1 MSSLSP
7 KQRVVVTGMGLVTP
21 IGSEID
27 TFWEHITT
35 GVSGIGRITRF
46 DTQHCNC
53 KIAAEV
59 KDFDPSLYMDFKEV
73 QRNDRFAHFAVAAAK
88 KALADASFSVSQAQH
103 PGRVGVVIGSGIGGM
118 ETIRVQ
124 TGKFHHSE
132 THKVSPFMIPSLI
145 CNIASG
151 IVAIEVGAKGP
162 NFATATACAAG
173 SHAIG
178 EAFQLLYLGK
188 ADVMIAGGSE
198 AALSELSFAG
208 FCAMKAMSMAF
219 NDDPAHACRPF
230 DAKRDGFVMGE
241 GAGVVILETL
251 EHALSRKAKIYAE
264 IISYAASCDAYHITS
279 PDPEGEGLAIC
290 LRSLLENAHCA
301 PEEVDYINA
310 HGTSTVYNDKCETL
324 AIKKVFGKAA
334 YDIPIS
340 STKSMTGHLL
350 GAAGGIEAIVAIQSI
365 CSGII
370 PPTMNYEYP
379 DPECDLNYVPHKALH
394 RDVRVALSENL
405 AFGGQN
411 AALFFRRFEGI

>member
-1 MSSLSP
+1 
-7 KQRVVVTGMGLVTP
+7 MGLVTP

-27 TFWEHITT
+27 TFWEHVTT

-59 KDFDPSLYMDFKEV
+59 KDFDPECFMDPKEAR
-73 QRNDRFAHFAVAAAK
+73 RNDRFAHFAVAAAK
-88 KALADASFSVSQAQH
+88 KALTDAALSSPQEENA
-103 PGRVGVVIGSGIGGM
+103 GRIGVIIGSGIGGM
-118 ETIRVQ
+118 ETLQVQ

-132 THKVSPFMIPSLI
+132 TRKVSPFMIPSLI

-151 IVAIEVGAKGP
+151 IVAIEIGAKGP
-162 NFATATACAAG
+162 NFAVATACAAG

-178 EAFQLLYLGK
+178 EAFQLLRLGK
-188 ADVMIAGGSE
+188 ADVMVAGGSE
-198 AALSELSFAG
+198 APLTELSFVG

-219 NDDPAHACRPF
+219 NDDPARACRPF

-241 GAGVVILETL
+241 GAGVLVLETL

-264 IISYAASCDAYHITS
+264 IIAYEASCDAYHITS
-279 PDPEGEGLAIC
+279 PDPSGEGLSIC
-290 LRSLLENAHCA
+290 LRNLLKSANCA

-310 HGTSTVYNDKCETL
+310 HGTSTLYNDRSETL

-350 GAAGGIEAIVAIQSI
+350 GAAGGIEAIAAIQSI
-365 CSGII
+365 VSGII
-370 PPTMNYEYP
+370 PPTINYEFP
-379 DPECDLNYVPHKALH
+379 DPECDLNYVPNVSIR
-394 RDVRVALSENL
+394 RDVRTVVSENL
-405 AFGGQN
+405 AFGGHN
-411 AALFFRRFEGI
+411 AALLFRRFEGI